1 MNESR
6 NTFENKKLHSKR
18 HIIYHIDKMYAYFDY
33 LVAW

>member
-18 HIIYHIDKMYAYFDY
+18 HIDKMYAYFDY